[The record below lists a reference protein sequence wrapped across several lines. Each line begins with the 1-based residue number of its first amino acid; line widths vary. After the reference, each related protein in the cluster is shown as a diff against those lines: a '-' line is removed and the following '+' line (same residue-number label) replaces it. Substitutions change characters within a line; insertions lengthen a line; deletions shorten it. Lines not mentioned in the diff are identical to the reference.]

1 MFDMFG
7 KITEMKQKME
17 TVKQGL
23 DLIDVTGE
31 AGEGKIKITMTANKK
46 TKSVAIDPT
55 LISAENAEELED
67 LLIVAINRA
76 VEAAETKAQNE
87 IQSAT
92 QGMLPNIPGLT

>member
-1 MFDMFG
+1 MFG

-23 DLIDVTGE
+23 DSIDVTGE

-46 TKSVAIDPT
+46 TKSVTIDPI

-76 VEAAETKAQNE
+76 VETAETRAQEE

-92 QGMLPNIPGLT
+92 KGMLPNIPGLT